1 MTRTTQAK
9 DVDHIRLSVANLF
22 PRYARAMLELC
33 PSYALKYALNYG
45 EEYWLEMDRKR
56 GYPTEFVNELSQV
69 GFLGVLMP

>member
-1 MTRTTQAK
+1 
-9 DVDHIRLSVANLF
+9 
-22 PRYARAMLELC
+22 MLELC